1 MEFLLKPQMSLVI
14 PMNIVIPTGDSL
26 SPRERESE
34 WRDLASSPLS
44 KRKLRICLP

>member
-14 PMNIVIPTGDSL
+14 PMNIVIPTG
-26 SPRERESE
+26 E